1 MRTMRRALAT
11 LAVSLALAC
20 FGTSLRAHDV
30 YIMNDN
36 HSDYGWNASTEA
48 YDEAMAAELDYYL
61 NQIELTRNDPPES
74 QGRFSADS
82 WWYLYNYEQRR
93 DPFLFQRLV
102 DGIRSGHIT
111 VPLNPFVL
119 LYGAIPTEAAIRA
132 GYYPGRMERQYGI
145 TFRLAQYIENAT
157 APWGL
162 ASIWAGSGADFSW
175 KGICG
180 CVTETPYQD
189 HTIDVFRWRGPDGK
203 EILKKWYEF
212 DSKKNN
218 MSYGG
223 YAEARSHLT
232 LDRIDAAIHRT
243 FRRTPEIPVT
253 GLFGAGWD
261 DVAFMSDRL
270 VQTAREWNRRA
281 SPQDRVIVSN
291 GIDYFEALEPYAQRL
306 PVLEGGWGMDWD
318 LWPAALSR
326 WTTRTRNAFERLRSV
341 EMLMVLASIGDE
353 SLWHEMAPRI
363 EAALTDYFKY
373 FEHSWGGTSATLT
386 RELLAKKK
394 QWAES
399 FEQAIAAA
407 DEAATAALSGLFE
420 TGDDRRVVVVNP
432 LGFARTDYADLPL
445 QGDLPL
451 RVIDVATGQAAPSQT
466 IRTDGEVKLRFLARD
481 VPALGYRQYRL
492 EGGESAPLPP
502 AATVDEGGIESDR
515 YRVETGRF
523 GEIVSAFDKRVGR
536 DMTAST
542 LNLVAQGRVTGSTAE
557 NVGPVSATLRLD
569 VDGEP
574 DRIVR
579 LTLFR
584 DVDRLE
590 IENIVAG
597 VPEAELSYVFDFGL
611 EDFTIHFEEVGA
623 IARPG
628 PVAEG
633 GNFLP
638 GTNAEFMTLNHFV
651 SVADGDYSVTLS
663 NWDALAMRVGDS
675 TQQQFDLSSSRIS
688 VLGVGNPRNAK
699 FEAQG
704 GAEYFVNRFALVGD
718 PEGFSGARSMQASLA
733 HQNPLRVIAL
743 PPRQSGP
750 LTAAVSSMATV
761 DAGNVVV
768 VAFKPAEEPDG
779 GYVLRLWELEGRE
792 TPIEVDISVF
802 APMQAFETTLIET
815 DRVPA
820 PLKAGKIVSA
830 IAANE
835 MKTFRFVP
843 NPTARPD
850 SS

>member
-1 MRTMRRALAT
+1 MRRALAT
-11 LAVSLALAC
+11 LVLSLALPAC
-20 FGTSLRAHDV
+20 LGTSLRAHDV

-36 HSDYGWNASTEA
+36 HSDYGWNATTEA

-61 NQIELTRNDPPES
+61 NQIELTRNDPAES

-93 DPFLFQRLV
+93 SPFLFQRLIEA
-102 DGIRSGHIT
+102 IRSGHIT

-132 GYYPGRMERQYGI
+132 GYYPGRMERQHGI
-145 TFRLAQYIENAT
+145 SFRLAQYIENAT

-162 ASIWAGSGADFSW
+162 ASVWAGSGADFSW

-180 CVTETPYQD
+180 CATETPYRD
-189 HTIDVFRWRGPDGK
+189 HTTDVFRWRGPDGK

-212 DSKKNN
+212 DIKKNN

-223 YAEARSHLT
+223 YAEARSHLS

-270 VQTAREWNRRA
+270 IQTAREWNRRA
-281 SPQDRVIVSN
+281 APADRVIVSN
-291 GIDYFEALEPYAQRL
+291 GIDYFEALESYAQRL

-373 FEHSWGGTSATLT
+373 FEHSWGGTSETLT
-386 RELLAKKK
+386 QQLLAKKK
-394 QWAES
+394 QWAEF
-399 FEQAIAAA
+399 FEQSIGAA
-407 DEAATAALSGLFE
+407 DEAAAMAMSRLFE
-420 TGDDRRVVVVNP
+420 TGDDQGVVVVNP
-432 LGFARTDYADLPL
+432 LGFARTDYADLPMP
-445 QGDLPL
+445 GDMPF
-451 RVIDVATGQAAPSQT
+451 RVVDVATGQTAPSQT
-466 IRTDGEVKLRFLARD
+466 ILTEDEVKLRFLARD

-492 EGGESAPLPP
+492 EPGASPPLPP
-502 AATVDEGGIESDR
+502 AATISEGAIDSDL
-515 YRVETGRF
+515 YRVETGRS
-523 GEIVSAFDKRVGR
+523 GEIIRAFDRRAGR
-536 DMTAST
+536 DMTESP
-542 LNLVAQGRVTGSTAE
+542 LNLVAEGQVTRATPE

-569 VDGEP
+569 VDSQP

-579 LTLFR
+579 LTLLR

-590 IENIVAG
+590 IENIVVG
-597 VPEAELSYVFDFGL
+597 RPKTELSYVFDFGL
-611 EDFTIHFEEVGA
+611 EDFTAHFEEVGA

-651 SVADGDYSVTLS
+651 SVADSHYSVTLS
-663 NWDALAMRVGDS
+663 NWDAFAMRVGNS
-675 TQQQFDLSSSRIS
+675 TQEQFDLSSSRIS
-688 VLGVGNPRNAK
+688 VLGVGNPRNAE

-718 PEGFSGARSMQASLA
+718 PEGFSGARAMRASLA
-733 HQNPLRVIAL
+733 HQNPLRAIAL
-743 PPRQSGP
+743 SPRQSGP
-750 LTAAVSSMATV
+750 LTKPVSSMAAV
-761 DAGNVVV
+761 DASNVVV
-768 VAFKPAEEPDG
+768 VAFKPAEDRDG
-779 GYVLRLWELEGRE
+779 GYVLRLWELDGRE
-792 TPIEVDISVF
+792 TPIEVDISAF
-802 APMQAFETTLIET
+802 HPMQAFETTLIET
-815 DRVPA
+815 DRQPA
-820 PLKAGKIVSA
+820 TLKAGKIVSA

-843 NPTARPD
+843 NLTARPHD
-850 SS
+850 S

>member
-1 MRTMRRALAT
+1 MRAPAI
-11 LAVSLALAC
+11 LAVLLALPAC
-20 FGTSLRAHDV
+20 FSTSSRAHDV
-30 YIMNDN
+30 YLMNDN
-36 HSDYGWNASTEA
+36 HSDYGWNATTEA
-48 YDEAMAAELDYYL
+48 YDEAMAAEFDYYL

-74 QGRFSADS
+74 QGRFNADS
-82 WWYLYNYEQRR
+82 WWYLYNYEQKRSS
-93 DPFLFQRLV
+93 FVFERLIEA
-102 DGIRSGHIT
+102 IRSGHIT

-132 GYYPGRMERQYGI
+132 GYYPGRMEREHGI
-145 TFRLAQYIENAT
+145 KFRLAQYIENAT
-157 APWGL
+157 TPWGI
-162 ASIWAGSGADFSW
+162 ASIWAASGVDFSW

-180 CVTETPYQD
+180 CVTETPYRE
-189 HTIDVFRWRGPDGK
+189 HTTDVFRWRGPDGQ

-212 DSKKNN
+212 DNKKNN

-223 YAEARSHLT
+223 YAEARSHLS

-261 DVAFMSDRL
+261 DVAYTTDRL

-281 SPQDRVIVSN
+281 APADRVIVSN
-291 GIDYFEALEPYAQRL
+291 GVDYFEALEPHVQHL

-353 SLWHEMAPRI
+353 SLWHEMRPRI
-363 EAALTDYFKY
+363 EVALTDYFKY
-373 FEHSWGGTSATLT
+373 FEHSWGGTSEMLV

-399 FEQAIAAA
+399 FERAIAAA
-407 DEAATAALSGLFE
+407 DKAATAALSGMFE

-445 QGDLPL
+445 SGDTPL
-451 RVIDVATGQAAPSQT
+451 RVVDVATGQAAPSQT
-466 IRTDGEVKLRFLARD
+466 IQADGEARLRFLARD

-492 EGGESAPLPP
+492 EPGEPPSLPP
-502 AATVDEGGIESDR
+502 AATVGEDRIDGDR

-523 GEIVSAFDKRVGR
+523 GEIVRAFDKQADR
-536 DMTAST
+536 DMTASP
-542 LNLVAQGRVTGSTAE
+542 LNLVEQGQVTGWTAE
-557 NVGPVSATLRLD
+557 NVGPVSTTLRLD
-569 VDGEP
+569 IAGDP

-597 VPEAELSYVFDFGL
+597 APEAELSYIFDFGL

-638 GTNAEFMTLNHFV
+638 GTNAEFMTLNHFA
-651 SVADGDYSVTLS
+651 SVADGNYSVTLS
-663 NWDALAMRVGDS
+663 NWDAMAMRVGDS
-675 TQQQFDLSSSRIS
+675 TQQQFDLSSSRIG
-688 VLGVGNPRNAK
+688 VLGVGNPRNAE

-718 PEGFSGARSMQASLA
+718 PEGFSGARAMQASLA
-733 HQNPLRVIAL
+733 HQNPLRAIAL

-750 LTAAVSSMATV
+750 LTAAVSSMAAV
-761 DAGNVVV
+761 DASNVVV
-768 VAFKPAEEPDG
+768 VGFKPAEERDG

-792 TPIEVDISVF
+792 TPIAVDISAF
-802 APMQAFETTLIET
+802 QPMRAFETTLIET
-815 DRVPA
+815 DRAPA
-820 PLKAGKIVSA
+820 TLQAGKIMSG
-830 IAANE
+830 IGANE

-843 NPTARPD
+843 NLRARRD
-850 SS
+850 QS